1 MEVSLT
7 FWIVFTIAVVALL
20 FVDLLVFNREA
31 HEISLTEATWWSIFW
46 IALALTFNVGVWL
59 VWGSTHG
66 ATFLAGYLLEKS
78 LSVDNLFVFSLLF
91 TYFGIPDKY
100 QHRVLF
106 WGIFGALVMRG
117 LMIFAGVALVQR
129 FEWVFY
135 IFGAF
140 LVMTGV
146 RMLLRDDS
154 PSDPSENS
162 VLRYIQ
168 NHLPVTS
175 ELHGQKF
182 LIARNGTWALT
193 PLFLV
198 LVMIE
203 LTDLVFALDSIPA
216 VLGITREPFIVYTS
230 NVMAI
235 LGLRAL
241 YFVLG
246 AAIRRFQYLDH
257 GVSTVLIFIGSKMV
271 AEQLGLHV
279 PLVVSLSV
287 IIGVLIASIL
297 LSLRED
303 GIPDE
308 EESESI
314 PEVAA
319 DSEFRET
326 AREAEEMSEPDSD
339 RSGEYEA

>member
-7 FWIVFTIAVVALL
+7 FWIVFTVAVVALL
-20 FVDLLVFNREA
+20 VVDLLVFNREP
-31 HEISLTEATWWSIFW
+31 HEISIEEATWWSIFW
-46 IALALTFNVGVWL
+46 IALALAFNVGVWV

-66 ATFLAGYLLEKS
+66 ATFLAGYLLEKA
-78 LSVDNLFVFSLLF
+78 LSVDNLFVFSILF
-91 TYFGIPDKY
+91 TYFGIPSRY

-117 LMIFAGVALVQR
+117 LMIFAGVALVQQ

-140 LVMTGV
+140 LVMTGG
-146 RMLLRDDS
+146 RMLTRDDTAT
-154 PSDPSENS
+154 DPSENR
-162 VLRYIQ
+162 VLQFLRR
-168 NHLPVTS
+168 HLPVTPN
-175 ELHGQKF
+175 LHEEHFFISK
-182 LIARNGTWALT
+182 NGVWAVT

-216 VLGITREPFIVYTS
+216 VLGITQEPFIVYTS

-246 AAIRRFQYLDH
+246 AAIRRFKYLDH
-257 GVSTVLIFIGSKMV
+257 GVSIVLIFIGSKMIV
-271 AEQLGLHV
+271 EQLGLHV
-279 PLVVSLSV
+279 PLTLSLAV
-287 IIGVLIASIL
+287 IIGVLVGSTL
-297 LSLRED
+297 LSLSSGEVEPEPEETADEWERED
-303 GIPDE
+303 PSELEVDE
-308 EESESI
+308 
-314 PEVAA
+314 PA
-319 DSEFRET
+319 
-326 AREAEEMSEPDSD
+326 
-339 RSGEYEA
+339 

>member
-1 MEVSLT
+1 MEVPLT
-7 FWIVFTIAVVALL
+7 FWIVFTVAVVALL
-20 FVDLLVFNREA
+20 VVDLLVFNREP
-31 HEISLTEATWWSIFW
+31 HEISIEEATWWSIFW
-46 IALALTFNVGVWL
+46 IALALAFNVGVWV

-66 ATFLAGYLLEKS
+66 ATFLAGYLLEKA
-78 LSVDNLFVFSLLF
+78 LSVDNLFVFSILF
-91 TYFGIPDKY
+91 TYFGIPSRY

-135 IFGAF
+135 IFGGF
-140 LVMTGV
+140 LVITGW
-146 RMLLRDDS
+146 RMLTRDETAT
-154 PSDPSENS
+154 DPSENR
-162 VLRYIQ
+162 VLQFLRR
-168 NHLPVTS
+168 HLPVTPN
-175 ELHGQKF
+175 LHEEHF
-182 LIARNGTWALT
+182 FISRNGVWAVT

-216 VLGITREPFIVYTS
+216 ILGITQEPFIVYTS

-257 GVSTVLIFIGSKMV
+257 GVSIVLIFIGGKMI
-271 AEQLGLHV
+271 AEQLGMHV
-279 PLVVSLSV
+279 PLALSLAVV
-287 IIGVLIASIL
+287 IGVLVGSTL
-297 LSLRED
+297 LSLGAGDAGAEPEEIVDEPGREN
-303 GIPDE
+303 P
-308 EESESI
+308 SEL
-314 PEVAA
+314 EV
-319 DSEFRET
+319 DDYS
-326 AREAEEMSEPDSD
+326 M
-339 RSGEYEA
+339 